1 MNMLGKRFESEVSVP
16 LIRAR
21 AEKQRIESLI
31 NEEALLLAKYLRG
44 EIKSWVPRIPRNN
57 SSSSE
62 VAS

>member
-1 MNMLGKRFESEVSVP
+1 MIGKRFESEVSFP

-21 AEKQRIESLI
+21 VEKQRIESLF

-44 EIKSWVPRIPRNN
+44 EIKSWVPRIHRNN

>member
-1 MNMLGKRFESEVSVP
+1 MLGKRFESEVSVS

-31 NEEALLLAKYLRG
+31 NEEALPLAKYLRG
-44 EIKSWVPRIPRNN
+44 EISGVPRIPRNN
-57 SSSSE
+57 PSSSD